1 MFQVGCPIT
10 ADNMK
15 VTPLSRA
22 AELGHVGIAQLLIK
36 HGAKVNQQDREGRFA
51 LHWLVPCSVIDNYKF
66 NSKFARHSVSS
77 NSKRENSREMKC

>member
-51 LHWLVPCSVIDNYKF
+51 LHWFVLCPLNV
-66 NSKFARHSVSS
+66 RQ
-77 NSKRENSREMKC
+77 KCFSLFFGGPFKQQRCRKLDD